1 MKPFANKGYNVCTD
15 NFFTGLSLARSLLE
29 KRTTLVGTVR
39 LNSKFLSPAHLQKKP
54 LHDSEHFETDNGN
67 VLTVSYQGKK
77 TKKVVVLSTFHQSA
91 RVHEEEK
98 KKPEL
103 IKFYN
108 LNKVGVDS
116 MDSMLRL
123 YSVKAATKR
132 WPLAVFYNIL

>member
-1 MKPFANKGYNVCTD
+1 M
-15 NFFTGLSLARSLLE
+15 
-29 KRTTLVGTVR
+29 
-39 LNSKFLSPAHLQKKP
+39 
-54 LHDSEHFETDNGN
+54 
-67 VLTVSYQGKK
+67 
-77 TKKVVVLSTFHQSA
+77 VLSTFHQSA
-91 RVHEEEK
+91 KVHEEEK

-132 WPLAVFYNIL
+132 WPLAVFYDFI